1 MLLTTESSVFIVED
15 DTAICRALT
24 ELFKSVHL
32 PVKIYNAAQ
41 DFLDD
46 YDANSQGCLL
56 IDVRLPFISGFDL
69 IEKLQALDNKLPI
82 IMMTGYGDVPMAV
95 RAIKAG
101 AVDFVMKPFNNQI
114 LVELVQRAINSVP
127 ASYKTPSSKIDRQ
140 QLNSLTERE
149 REVLEHLTAGKLNK
163 EIAAELKISISTVEA
178 HRARIMEK
186 MQAKNIAELIK
197 KYVLLTHI

>member
-1 MLLTTESSVFIVED
+1 MPTTEPSVFIVED
-15 DTAICRALT
+15 DTAICRALA

-32 PVKIYNAAQ
+32 PVKIYYAAQ

-46 YDANSQGCLL
+46 YDANHQGCLL
-56 IDVRLPFISGFDL
+56 IDVRLPLISGFDL
-69 IEKLQALDNKLPI
+69 IEKLQTLDNKLPI

-95 RAIKAG
+95 RAMKAG

-114 LVELVQRAINSVP
+114 LVELVQRAINSVS
-127 ASYKTPSSKIDRQ
+127 ASYKTPCSKIERQ

-149 REVLEHLTAGKLNK
+149 HEVLEHLTAGKLNK

-197 KYVLLTHI
+197 KYVLLTYV